1 MNQRL
6 ILKDLNCPHCAGV
19 IEEKVRGLSYVNT
32 AEFNM
37 VTKIID
43 IDTSENNSSLFE
55 DVKKI
60 VKQTE
65 PEVTVLSEEE
75 KAEESG
81 EEEDGITRLLVIRLI
96 AGLCLTAGAVLIQSF
111 NFKIGLYITAYI
123 VFGYDVVIK
132 ALKNIAKGEVFD
144 ENFLMST
151 ATIGAFFIGE
161 YPEAAAVML
170 FYQIGELFQ
179 DLAVGRASRSVKS
192 LLNIMPE
199 NANVVTHHG
208 INEVPSKTVRKGSV
222 ILVKAGDKVP
232 LDGIVLEGESY
243 IDKKA
248 LTGESLP
255 ELVKVG
261 ERVLSG
267 SINGSTPLK
276 VRVEKTYSD
285 STAQK
290 ILRLTE
296 EAAGK
301 KSKAEKFIT
310 KFAKI
315 YTPMVVFLAVLIAV
329 IPTVITGFSEFNT
342 WLYRAII
349 FLAASCPC
357 ALVVS
362 IPLGFFAG
370 NGKASAAGV
379 LIKGSAYIQSLA
391 EADTAVFDK
400 TGTLTEGVFKIANVK
415 GIDSTRWELLNI
427 CGSVEKYSSHPIA
440 KAICSEAKE
449 AYNIEISEYEEISGM
464 GIKAK
469 TADREYLAGNAALMD
484 KFGVNYTADSDSK
497 TTIYTASNRKLIG
510 TVTVADAIKKDSEKT
525 ISALKN
531 MGIKTVLLTGD
542 KKESADEFNKK
553 LKLDEIKSELLP
565 ADKLKEVEALYKKGS
580 KTIIYVGDGINDA
593 PILRRADVGAA
604 MGGLGS
610 DSAIEAADCVI
621 MSDEP
626 SKILSAIS
634 ISRETMRRI
643 KQNTTFVIT
652 VKVIVLAVSAVGL
665 GNMWLAVF
673 ADIGTALIAI
683 LNSIR

>member
-1 MNQRL
+1 
-6 ILKDLNCPHCAGV
+6 
-19 IEEKVRGLSYVNT
+19 
-32 AEFNM
+32 
-37 VTKIID
+37 
-43 IDTSENNSSLFE
+43 
-55 DVKKI
+55 
-60 VKQTE
+60 
-65 PEVTVLSEEE
+65 
-75 KAEESG
+75 
-81 EEEDGITRLLVIRLI
+81 
-96 AGLCLTAGAVLIQSF
+96 
-111 NFKIGLYITAYI
+111 LYIAAYI
-123 VFGYDVVIK
+123 IFGYDVIIK
-132 ALKNIAKGEVFD
+132 AVKNIAKGEVFD
-144 ENFLMST
+144 ENFLMSI

-179 DLAVGRASRSVKS
+179 DLAVGKASKSVKS

-199 NANVVTHHG
+199 NANIITDEG
-208 INEVPSKTVRKGSV
+208 IREIPSKDVKRDDV
-222 ILVKAGDKVP
+222 IVVKAGDKVP

-255 ELVKVG
+255 ELVKAG
-261 ERVLSG
+261 EKVLSG

-276 VRVEKTYSD
+276 IKVEKTYSD

-290 ILRLTE
+290 IFRLTE

-315 YTPMVVFLAVLIAV
+315 YTPTVVFLAVAIAV
-329 IPTVITGFSEFNT
+329 IPTLITGFSEFNT
-342 WLYRAII
+342 WLYRALI
-349 FLAASCPC
+349 FLVASCPC

-379 LIKGSAYIQSLA
+379 LIKGSTYIQSLA
-391 EADTAVFDK
+391 ETDTAVFDK
-400 TGTLTEGVFKIANVK
+400 TGTLTEGVFIIADVK
-415 GIDSTRWELLNI
+415 PLGTTKEELLSL

-440 KAICSEAKE
+440 KAIYRETQETAKT
-449 AYNIEISEYEEISGM
+449 EISEYEEISGM

-469 TADREYLAGNAALMD
+469 AEGKDILVGNAALMK
-484 KFGVNYTADSDSK
+484 KFGVDCDTRKDSK
-497 TTIYTASNRKLIG
+497 TTVYTSVNGKLAGII
-510 TVTVADAIKKDSEKT
+510 TVADTVKKDSEKT
-525 ISALKN
+525 ISSLKN

-542 KKESADEFNKK
+542 RKESADEFNRE

-565 ADKLKEVEALYKKGS
+565 ADKLSEVENLYKNGS
-580 KTIIYVGDGINDA
+580 KTIVYLGDGINDA
-593 PILRRADVGAA
+593 PVLRRADVGAA
-604 MGGLGS
+604 LGVLGS
-610 DSAIEAADCVI
+610 DSDLEAADCVI
-621 MSDEP
+621 MSAEP
-626 SKILSAIS
+626 SKILDAIS
-634 ISRETMRRI
+634 ISKETMRRI
-643 KQNTTFVIT
+643 KQNTTFVIA